1 MKVILIAATIVIVIL
16 ITGTYLFSQMSECMY
31 PSVGTNRIPYDF
43 GFCWELFVNGHLPY
57 SSEPELEPRSLQAR
71 FETIKESMMKTGYDI
86 CDIRLDENKIVVD
99 LHKFFEG
106 TEQEQKIISKIPS
119 TTNYEIVYHEGSSD
133 YFIGTETAHR
143 CEKLENED

>member
-1 MKVILIAATIVIVIL
+1 MKVILIAVIASIVIL
-16 ITGTYLFSQMSECMY
+16 IAGVYLFTQMSECMY

-43 GFCWELFVNGHLPY
+43 GFCWELFANGHLPY
-57 SSEPELEPRSLQAR
+57 SSEPEPQSLQAR
-71 FETIKESMMKTGYDI
+71 FETIKEKIEKTGYDI
-86 CDIRLDENKIVVD
+86 CDIRLDENKIIID

-119 TTNYEIVYHEGSSD
+119 TTNYEIVYHEGYSD
-133 YFIGTETAHR
+133 YFIGTETAHG